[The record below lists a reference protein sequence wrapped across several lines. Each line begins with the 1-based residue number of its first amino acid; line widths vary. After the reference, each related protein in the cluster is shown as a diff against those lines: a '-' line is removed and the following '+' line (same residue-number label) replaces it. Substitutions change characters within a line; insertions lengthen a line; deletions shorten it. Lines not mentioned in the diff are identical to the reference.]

1 MKIKIVGN
9 LTPEVGVSEKYT
21 VEKVKEAFDTKPV
34 TIVPEQPDSEIKWN
48 IYVKDAKVWRLA
60 NVKEKKGQSVTYK
73 FSEISSKAKDVAMI
87 VEAYGKETLIH
98 IKPQPTSNPKITSIE
113 LLNVLKKIPTRKFAY
128 GDSIIARVHCVGME
142 LLPIVV
148 TLWEN
153 DGDKQKLKT
162 TNLKIDT
169 QKKFVRRGFADVKF
183 YLNPMHVNLANSKVD
198 KGESDEGKYHEYY
211 VTAEILGKEE
221 SRKATLDTHVANP
234 DYVEKKLIVKNE
246 IATKPVMEVI
256 NSKMMVDLSNS
267 QSWWPFKEDNCGG
280 KYCIKK
286 GDKNELI
293 REINIRLAGFGGNVP
308 TDEFTERTERMIKQF
323 QRDYMKVPETGKICG
338 NVLNAIDEFCFKWN
352 EQIAE
357 YTCLCKNLNSVTD
370 KCSGFGKGRYNGV
383 YKTATQIERYHNYE
397 RPGIH
402 RSLLWGV
409 SSLRFYLSKQSIYK
423 YLWKTAGY
431 RCWDHNNSVPR
442 KTTNHMGKAVD
453 IQFSKNGI
461 TIQGKRQSNLSLL
474 NEINDNFFAKFLNA
488 KYQWIDGKNNFSI
501 EPIGMNE
508 GQTWS
513 WIHLDVREFDNE
525 YLDDKYFV
533 KNQEQVSNGS
543 IVELGEKL
551 GFSNTCMCEDVRNNS
566 KNERVDPKVLKTSS
580 NGKQFI
586 RDWEHFKSNLYNDD
600 SEDRNC
606 TIGYGNLVHLGP
618 CDGSESQEFKNGITE
633 SRALELFESRLVEF
647 ERAVQRDITVPLY
660 QFEFDALVS
669 ILFNCGASFFAKG
682 KAPQLHKHLL
692 NKQYEKAAKEFL
704 DITSGGIG
712 GLVKRRKAENNMFL
726 NNIYDSTH

>member
-338 NVLNAIDEFCFKWN
+338 NVLNAIDEFQRKYPINFDEIKC
-352 EQIAE
+352 QCG
-357 YTCLCKNLNSVTD
+357 TCN
-370 KCSGFGKGRYNGV
+370 GYGKGRSHDQYQNSSILEA
-383 YKTATQIERYHNYE
+383 YRKYE
-397 RPGIH
+397 YPGIH
-402 RSLLWGV
+402 RSLV
-409 SSLRFYLSKQSIYK
+409 CAYRASVFYINKDKQLNYK
-423 YLWKTAGY
+423 TKHIESGY
-431 RCWDHNNSVPR
+431 RCHDHYIYR
-442 KTTNHMGKAVD
+442 RDHTTNHCGKALD
-453 IQFSKNGI
+453 IHYNFLDTNM
-461 TIQGKRQSNLSLL
+461 RASNIRNM
-474 NEINDNFFAKFLNA
+474 NEIRKNIFMKYLGAKQDWNS
-488 KYQWIDGKNNFSI
+488 GKDIFYLESWAS
-501 EPIGMNE
+501 
-508 GQTWS
+508 TWV
-513 WIHLDVREFDNE
+513 HLDVREFSQK
-525 YLDDKYFV
+525 YLTEDYFITNN
-533 KNQEQVSNGS
+533 KDLDGKQ
-543 IVELGEKL
+543 IVQLAKELQ
-551 GFSNTCMCEDVRNNS
+551 FSNTCLCTGLIANVDNS
-566 KNERVDPKVLKTSS
+566 MDGRVHPSSLTTSS
-580 NGKQFI
+580 RGIDFI
-586 RDWEHFKSNLYNDD
+586 KNWESFKSNLYNDD
-600 SEDRNC
+600 ANGHHC
-606 TIGYGNLVHLGP
+606 TIGYGHLVHRGP
-618 CDGSESQEFKNGITE
+618 CNGSEPQEFKDGISKE
-633 SRALELFESRLVEF
+633 RALELFNFRLVEF
-647 ERAVQRDITVPLY
+647 ENAIKRDITVNLHQY
-660 QFEFDALVS
+660 EFDALVS
-669 ILFNCGASFFAKG
+669 LVFNAGANF
-682 KAPQLHKHLL
+682 L
-692 NKQYEKAAKEFL
+692 NEGGINDGETKIKIKINNSDY
-704 DITSGGIG
+704 SGGADEFSDVTNG
-712 GLVKRRKAENNMFL
+712 GLSGLVKRRKAEIDMFKNN
-726 NNIYDSTH
+726 NYNSTH